1 MRGQCVPGSL
11 LDSILGLVDNICMRI
26 TVYNG
31 SILTGQDGRS
41 NPDLI
46 GHLNVCLA
54 VSVSLDFIES
64 VLTIHRSLLSEELV
78 NFMLLWTHVY
88 RIARNICGN

>member
-1 MRGQCVPGSL
+1 M
-11 LDSILGLVDNICMRI
+11 
-26 TVYNG
+26 YNG

-64 VLTIHRSLLSEELV
+64 VLTNHRSLLSEELV
-78 NFMLLWTHVY
+78 NFMLLCIPYSQKYWRKLNFVS
-88 RIARNICGN
+88 